1 LAPSRIRRFVVVVVA
16 GALLAAGCGNTSSS
30 STDPSQGASA
40 MPSSTLFYADVNLD
54 QGSSAWK
61 QFTAVGQRFP
71 GWQEL
76 TGKIVKSLNSTGQT
90 SGSLTFKDDVQ
101 PWLGGSAAIGVTSLD
116 ASSGSAHYVAF
127 VASSDDGK
135 AKDAVAKDAK
145 ADGDYGGYAL
155 YADNKGNG
163 EAAVGDGAV
172 LVSNDTQTL
181 HDAIDARNGKADSL
195 ASDGGFTSAMAKLP
209 ADSLVRGYVSTQ
221 KLAELA
227 GMAALGGAGGSSAAA
242 QTQALAKALDSI
254 DSLSFAAWANGNGYR
269 LTLRSTLKQ
278 GADQSP
284 LAVAPSSL
292 TGLVPGDAFAFLAFG
307 DYGSYLKQGLQS
319 GTPGLGQQLNLLQ
332 RQTGISLQHDL
343 LPLLSGDGLLYAA
356 PGVPVRAALVLKPDD
371 PHAAALTMHKIMA
384 LVAQGQP
391 GTRVTPLAP
400 GTGEQVDLGGLTLSW
415 RLTAG
420 GLIAIGNDPAA
431 GSAPSSPLASS
442 PAYANLLNQA
452 GVPDGASVPLYLNLS
467 DALKL
472 FPISVDP
479 NLTHVGGVLAWS
491 SRSGQDTSAD
501 LFVQV
506 K

>member
-1 LAPSRIRRFVVVVVA
+1 MVA
-16 GALLAAGCGNTSSS
+16 GALLAVGCGNTSST

-135 AKDAVAKDAK
+135 ARDAIAKDAK
-145 ADGDYGGYAL
+145 SDGDYGGYAL
-155 YADNKGNG
+155 YADKNGKG

-172 LVSNDTQTL
+172 LVSNDAQTL

-227 GMAALGGAGGSSAAA
+227 GMAALGGAGGSSTAA
-242 QTQALAKALDSI
+242 QTQALAKTLDSI

-269 LTLRSTLKQ
+269 LTMRSTLKQ

-284 LAVAPSSL
+284 LAMAPSSL

-319 GTPGLGQQLNLLQ
+319 GTPGIGRQLNLLQ
-332 RQTGISLQHDL
+332 QQTGISVQHDL
-343 LPLLSGDGLLYAA
+343 LPLLSGDGLFYTA

-384 LVAQGQP
+384 LVAQGRP
-391 GTRVTPLAP
+391 GARVTPLAS
-400 GTGEQVDLGGLTLSW
+400 GTGEQVDLGGLALSW

-431 GSAPSSPLASS
+431 GTAPSSPLASS

-479 NLTHVGGVLAWS
+479 NLAHVGGVLAWS

>member
-1 LAPSRIRRFVVVVVA
+1 MVA
-16 GALLAAGCGNTSSS
+16 GALLAAGCGNTSAS

-101 PWLGGSAAIGVTSLD
+101 PWLGGSAAVGVTSLD

-155 YADNKGNG
+155 YADTNGKG

-227 GMAALGGAGGSSAAA
+227 GMAALGGAGGSSTAA
-242 QTQALAKALDSI
+242 QTQALAKTLDSI
-254 DSLSFAAWANGNGYR
+254 DSLSFAAWANANGYR
-269 LTLRSTLKQ
+269 LTMRSTLKQ
-278 GADQSP
+278 GAEQSP
-284 LAVAPSSL
+284 LAMAPSSL

-307 DYGSYLKQGLQS
+307 NYGSYLKQGLQS
-319 GTPGLGQQLNLLQ
+319 GTPGLGQQLSLLQ
-332 RQTGISLQHDL
+332 QQTGISVQHDL
-343 LPLLSGDGLLYAA
+343 LPLLSGDGLLYTA

-384 LVAQGQP
+384 LVARGRP
-391 GTRVTPLAP
+391 GARVTPLAS
-400 GTGEQVDLGGLTLSW
+400 GAGEQVDLGGLTLSW

-431 GSAPSSPLASS
+431 GTAPSSPLASS

-479 NLTHVGGVLAWS
+479 NLAHVGGVLAWS
-491 SRSGQDTSAD
+491 SRSGQDISAD

>member
-1 LAPSRIRRFVVVVVA
+1 MVA

-127 VASSDDGK
+127 VASSNDGK
-135 AKDAVAKDAK
+135 AKDAVARDAK

-155 YADNKGNG
+155 YADNKGKG

-195 ASDGGFTSAMAKLP
+195 ASDDGFTSAMAQLP

-227 GMAALGGAGGSSAAA
+227 GMAALGGAGGSGTAA
-242 QTQALAKALDSI
+242 QTQTLAKTLDSI

-278 GADQSP
+278 GADHSP
-284 LAVAPSSL
+284 LAMAPSSL

-319 GTPGLGQQLNLLQ
+319 GTPGLGRQLNLLQ
-332 RQTGISLQHDL
+332 QQTGISLQHDL

-371 PHAAALTMHKIMA
+371 PHAAALTMHKIMT

-391 GTRVTPLAP
+391 GTRVTPLAS

-420 GLIAIGNDPAA
+420 GLIAVGNDPAA
-431 GSAPSSPLASS
+431 GTAPSSPLASS

-479 NLTHVGGVLAWS
+479 NLAHVGGVLAWS

>member
-1 LAPSRIRRFVVVVVA
+1 
-16 GALLAAGCGNTSSS
+16 
-30 STDPSQGASA
+30 
-40 MPSSTLFYADVNLD
+40 MPSGTLFYADVNLD

-76 TGKIVKSLNSTGQT
+76 AGKVVKGLNDTGQT
-90 SGSLTFKDDVQ
+90 PGSFTFKDDVQ

-116 ASSGSAHYVAF
+116 ASGGSAHFVAF

-145 ADGDYGGYAL
+145 PDGDYSGYSL
-155 YADNKGNG
+155 YADKKGNG

-172 LVSNDTQTL
+172 LVSDDSQTL
-181 HDAIDARNGKADSL
+181 HDAIDARDGKADSL
-195 ASDGGFTSAMAKLP
+195 ASDDGFSSAMAKLP
-209 ADSLVRGYVSTQ
+209 SDSLVRGYVSTQ

-227 GMAALGGAGGSSAAA
+227 GMAALGGAGGTSTAA
-242 QTQALAKALDSI
+242 QTQAIAKTLASI
-254 DSLSFAAWANGNGYR
+254 DSVSFAAWANGNGYR
-269 LTLRSTLKQ
+269 LTVRSTLKQ

-284 LAVAPSSL
+284 LAIAPSSL

-332 RQTGISLQHDL
+332 AQTGISVQHDL
-343 LPLLSGDGLLYAA
+343 LPLLSGDGLFYTA

-371 PHAAALTMHKIMA
+371 PHAAALTMHKIMT
-384 LVAQGQP
+384 LVASDQP
-391 GTRVTPLAP
+391 GARVAPLAS
-400 GTGEQVDLGGLTLSW
+400 GTGEQVDLGGITLSW

-431 GSAPSSPLASS
+431 GTAPSSPLASS
-442 PAYANLLNQA
+442 PAYADLLNQA
-452 GVPDGASVPLYLNLS
+452 EVPDGANVPLYLNLS

-479 NLTHVGGVLAWS
+479 NLAHVGGVLAWS
-491 SRSGQDTSAD
+491 SRNGQDTSAD
-501 LFVQV
+501 LFIQV

>member
-1 LAPSRIRRFVVVVVA
+1 MVA
-16 GALLAAGCGNTSSS
+16 GALLAAGCGNASSS

-76 TGKIVKSLNSTGQT
+76 AGKVVKSLNSTGRT
-90 SGSLTFKDDVQ
+90 SGPLTFKDDVQ
-101 PWLGGSAAIGVTSLD
+101 PWLGGSAAIGVTSFD
-116 ASSGSAHYVAF
+116 PSGGNAHYVAF

-135 AKDAVAKDAK
+135 AKDAVAKEAK
-145 ADGDYGGYAL
+145 ADGDYSGYAL
-155 YADNKGNG
+155 YADKQSTS

-172 LVSNDTQTL
+172 LVSDDTQTL
-181 HDAIDARNGKADSL
+181 HDAIDARTGKADSL
-195 ASDGGFTSAMAKLP
+195 ASDDGFSSAMAKLP

-227 GMAALGGAGGSSAAA
+227 GMAALGGAGGSSTAA
-242 QTQALAKALDSI
+242 QTQALAKTLDSI

-269 LTLRSTLKQ
+269 LTVRSTLEQ

-284 LAVAPSSL
+284 LATAPSSL

-319 GTPGLGQQLNLLQ
+319 GTPGLGQELNLLKQ
-332 RQTGISLQHDL
+332 QTGISVQHDL
-343 LPLLSGDGLLYAA
+343 LPLLSGDGLFYTA

-371 PHAAALTMHKIMA
+371 PHAAALTMHKIMM

-391 GTRVTPLAP
+391 GARVTPLAS
-400 GTGEQVDLGGLTLSW
+400 GTGEQVAIGGLTLSW
-415 RLTAG
+415 RLTDG

-431 GSAPSSPLASS
+431 GTAPSSPLASS
-442 PAYANLLNQA
+442 PAYATLLNQA
-452 GVPDGASVPLYLNLS
+452 EVPDGANVPLYVNLS

-472 FPISVDP
+472 FPVSVDP
-479 NLTHVGGVLAWS
+479 NLAHVGGVLAWS
-491 SRSGQDTSAD
+491 SRNGQDTSAD
-501 LFVQV
+501 LFIQV

>member
-1 LAPSRIRRFVVVVVA
+1 QRRSSLAPSRIRRFVVVMVA

-145 ADGDYGGYAL
+145 SDGDYGGYAL
-155 YADNKGNG
+155 YADKQGKG

-181 HDAIDARNGKADSL
+181 HDAIDARNGNADSL
-195 ASDGGFTSAMAKLP
+195 ASDGGFTSAMDKLP
-209 ADSLVRGYVSTQ
+209 ADSRVRGYVSTQ

-227 GMAALGGAGGSSAAA
+227 GMAALGGAGGSSTAA
-242 QTQALAKALDSI
+242 QTQALAKNLDSL
-254 DSLSFAAWANGNGYR
+254 DLLSFAAQDTAHGYR
-269 LTLRSTLKQ
+269 LTMRSTLKQ

-284 LAVAPSSL
+284 LAMAPSSL

-332 RQTGISLQHDL
+332 QQTG
-343 LPLLSGDGLLYAA
+343 
-356 PGVPVRAALVLKPDD
+356 V
-371 PHAAALTMHKIMA
+371 
-384 LVAQGQP
+384 
-391 GTRVTPLAP
+391 
-400 GTGEQVDLGGLTLSW
+400 
-415 RLTAG
+415 
-420 GLIAIGNDPAA
+420 
-431 GSAPSSPLASS
+431 
-442 PAYANLLNQA
+442 
-452 GVPDGASVPLYLNLS
+452 
-467 DALKL
+467 
-472 FPISVDP
+472 
-479 NLTHVGGVLAWS
+479 
-491 SRSGQDTSAD
+491 
-501 LFVQV
+501 
-506 K
+506 

>member
-1 LAPSRIRRFVVVVVA
+1 MVA

-54 QGSSAWK
+54 QGSAAWK

-76 TGKIVKSLNSTGQT
+76 TGKIVKGLNSTGQT

-155 YADNKGNG
+155 YADKQGKG

-284 LAVAPSSL
+284 LVMAPSSL

-332 RQTGISLQHDL
+332 QQTGVSLQHDL

-391 GTRVTPLAP
+391 GTRVTPLAS

-479 NLTHVGGVLAWS
+479 NLAHVGGVLAWS

>member
-1 LAPSRIRRFVVVVVA
+1 MFA

-40 MPSSTLFYADVNLD
+40 MPSSTLVYADVNLD

-61 QFTAVGQRFP
+61 HFTAVGQRFP

-116 ASSGSAHYVAF
+116 ASGGSAHYVAF

-135 AKDAVAKDAK
+135 ARDAIAKDAK

-155 YADNKGNG
+155 YADKNGKG

-227 GMAALGGAGGSSAAA
+227 GMAALGGAGGSSTAA
-242 QTQALAKALDSI
+242 QTQALAKTLDSI

-269 LTLRSTLKQ
+269 LTMLSTLKQ

-284 LAVAPSSL
+284 LAMAPSSL

-319 GTPGLGQQLNLLQ
+319 GTPGLGRQLNLLEQ
-332 RQTGISLQHDL
+332 QTGISVQHDL
-343 LPLLSGDGLLYAA
+343 LPLLSGDGLFYTA

-384 LVAQGQP
+384 LVAEGRP
-391 GTRVTPLAP
+391 GARVTPLAS
-400 GTGEQVDLGGLTLSW
+400 GTGEQVDLGGLTVSW

-431 GSAPSSPLASS
+431 GTAPSSPLASS

-479 NLTHVGGVLAWS
+479 NLAHVGGVLAWS

>member
-1 LAPSRIRRFVVVVVA
+1 
-16 GALLAAGCGNTSSS
+16 
-30 STDPSQGASA
+30 

-90 SGSLTFKDDVQ
+90 SGPLTFKDDVQ

-135 AKDAVAKDAK
+135 ARDAIAKDAK
-145 ADGDYGGYAL
+145 SDGDYGGYAL
-155 YADNKGNG
+155 YADKNGKG
-163 EAAVGDGAV
+163 EAAVGAGAV
-172 LVSNDTQTL
+172 LVSNDAQTL

-227 GMAALGGAGGSSAAA
+227 GMAALGGAGGSSTAA
-242 QTQALAKALDSI
+242 QTQALAKTLDSI

-269 LTLRSTLKQ
+269 LTMRSTLKQ

-284 LAVAPSSL
+284 LAMAPSSL

-319 GTPGLGQQLNLLQ
+319 GTPGLGRQLNLLQ
-332 RQTGISLQHDL
+332 QQTGISVQHDL
-343 LPLLSGDGLLYAA
+343 LPLLSGDGLFYTA

-384 LVAQGQP
+384 LVAQGRP
-391 GTRVTPLAP
+391 GARVTPLAS

-431 GSAPSSPLASS
+431 GTAPSSPLASS

-479 NLTHVGGVLAWS
+479 NLAHVGGVLAWS